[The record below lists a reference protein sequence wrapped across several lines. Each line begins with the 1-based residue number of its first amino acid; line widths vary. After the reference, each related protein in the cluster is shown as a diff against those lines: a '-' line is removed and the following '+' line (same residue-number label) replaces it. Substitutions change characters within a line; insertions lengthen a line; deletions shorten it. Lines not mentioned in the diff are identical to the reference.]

1 MSMALKVK
9 KEGFYSKP
17 RKSPRHAYIDPNARG
32 TGYIILYA
40 YHIYTAVRH
49 QTPYRGQGLWSRVYG
64 IPGLGSHKVTRST
77 ISPGSH
83 GYLGYHGSF
92 ISPICLTHGLR
103 VTRPPSPATSHQPT
117 NHPGHRVTKPPRSQI
132 TRPPRHPGHQ
142 GHQTPG
148 SPSLGSPGSQGHQ
161 THHHPNT
168 RVTIHPDHP
177 SPLPSSGSRVKPRVK
192 PMDRVKPL
200 DHGLQ
205 TQHQLPGAH
214 IWVFGS
220 GTDHNAILK
229 IIELQAPALTHD
241 RDCCII

>member
-1 MSMALKVK
+1 MVS
-9 KEGFYSKP
+9 
-17 RKSPRHAYIDPNARG
+17 
-32 TGYIILYA
+32 
-40 YHIYTAVRH
+40 
-49 QTPYRGQGLWSRVYG
+49 GLWDPGSRVSQG
-64 IPGLGSHKVTRST
+64 HQIHHITRVTGSPGLPRVVYFTHLSHSWSQGSPDHHHQ
-77 ISPGSH
+77 P
-83 GYLGYHGSF
+83 
-92 ISPICLTHGLR
+92 
-103 VTRPPSPATSHQPT
+103 PATSHQPT

-148 SPSLGSPGSQGHQ
+148 SPSPGSPGSLGSPGSQGHQ

-177 SPLPSSGSRVKPRVK
+177 SPSPSSGSRVKPRVK

-200 DHGLQ
+200 DHDLQ

-220 GTDHNAILK
+220 GAHHNTTLK
-229 IIELQAPALTHD
+229 VIKLQAPVLTHNG
-241 RDCCII
+241 DCGFI